1 MENFHSSVHAEVK
14 LALNMLLHQSSSSC
28 HVGISKSPCYC
39 CKIWYNAANRFT
51 GKHFIIPT
59 SHEKVYPG
67 WGMSG
72 FTQLDNF
79 VVDNVWDRMDELIG
93 KVQHVDT
100 KDIHIPTY
108 RNPNVTVESVCK
120 FGDLNEVF
128 NEDLGKW

>member
-79 VVDNVWDRMDELIG
+79 VVDNVWDRMDELIR
-93 KVQHVDT
+93 KVQHVDM

-108 RNPNVTVESVCK
+108 HNPNVTLESVCR
-120 FGDLNEVF
+120 FVGLNEIF
-128 NEDLGKW
+128 DEDLGKW